1 MIVVPTT
8 DSTIFKERR
17 KKLLQSL
24 KTAHSAAHGV
34 LLLISNYECDAIPF
48 KQEPSFYYFTGLNE
62 PAALLLIDIE
72 TEKETL
78 YVPNMVTERKKWV
91 TECLDAT
98 VEQAAALGIDEIQYS
113 GEKVAGYA
121 ANPYFSAEENAQF
134 LSDMQKR
141 LAKKRVVFTPQPA
154 IGDRYLDQRFILL
167 RLMHLLPELAPL
179 LKDCSA
185 EIAQLR
191 RKKDPLEIQYI
202 KHAID
207 ITIEA
212 QEAAASALYD
222 QVIEYE
228 VAALIEYTFAAAKAG
243 VAFSSIVASGINS
256 TILHHTKNDR
266 IMKNGDLVVVDIG
279 ASWHGYAADITRTF
293 PVGGM
298 FTDRQCE
305 IYQHVLDTQ
314 DYIASIAKP
323 GMWLSNKNQPE
334 KSLNHLAR
342 AFLAERGYADAF
354 LHGIGHFLGLEVHD
368 VGDYM
373 EPLAVGDVITI
384 EPGIYL
390 PQEAIG
396 VRIEDNYLLTEDGVE
411 CLSEGLIKDPH
422 MLEEALAAR
431 EYAEE
436 EY

>member
-1 MIVVPTT
+1 MIVAPTT
-8 DSTIFKERR
+8 EKTIFKERR
-17 KKLLQSL
+17 KKLLQRL
-24 KTAHSAAHGV
+24 KDSHSASSGV
-34 LLLISNYECDAIPF
+34 LLLIGNYERDAVPF
-48 KQEPSFYYFTGLNE
+48 KQEPTFYYFTGLNE
-62 PAALLLIDIE
+62 PASLLLIDIS
-72 TEKETL
+72 TGKETL
-78 YVPNMVTERKKWV
+78 YIPNLVCERKKWV

-98 VEQAAALGIDEIQYS
+98 IEQAVALGVDEINYS
-113 GEKVAGYA
+113 GAKITGYV
-121 ANPYFSAEENAQF
+121 ANPFFLPDENDIF
-134 LSDMQKR
+134 LLKMKE
-141 LAKKRVVFTPQPA
+141 LIAKKIAVYTPSPTV
-154 IGDRYLDQRFILL
+154 GDRYLDQRFILL
-167 RLMHLLPELAPL
+167 RLMQLIPDLTTFI
-179 LKDCSA
+179 KDCSA

-191 RKKDPLEIQYI
+191 RKKDETEIEYI

-212 QEAAASALYD
+212 QEAAASAMYD

-243 VAFSSIVASGINS
+243 IAFSSIVASGINS
-256 TILHHTKNDR
+256 TILHHTQNDR
-266 IMKNGDLVVVDIG
+266 VMKNGDLVVVDIG
-279 ASWHGYAADITRTF
+279 ASWLGYAADITRTF

-298 FTDRQCE
+298 FSDRQCE

-323 GMWLSNKNQPE
+323 GMWLSNKNHPE

-342 AFLAERGYADAF
+342 AFLTERGYGDAF

-373 EPLAVGDVITI
+373 EPLAAGDVITI

-390 PQEAIG
+390 PQEAVG
-396 VRIEDNYLLTEDGVE
+396 VRIEDNYLITEHGNE

-431 EYAEE
+431 DYAEE